1 MQGRNPIEIPISLGT
16 LPDWQTRLGYP
27 VAYNLFVG
35 AGETPVLYSTPGT
48 EKLSTNAPDA
58 DARATH
64 RSKFGGG
71 RTFVVTK
78 KSVLY
83 IKDDGTYEVVG
94 TITNSGQ
101 SVEIDENIQNQ
112 IGIVDG
118 KKMYVYDQRTG
129 DFLQLGSAN
138 GFNITSPISICV
150 LNGIAI
156 VFDRISNTW
165 VISGVNNMTTFPVW
179 NFPTLSSQ
187 CTQGM
192 SVRVMNNNLHILGT
206 TGVERWVPQTS
217 NSPFMFPF
225 VKDNNYFI
233 PYGPR
238 STASVELGK
247 NEIFFFSYNFTP
259 MVLNSSGYQD
269 LMKSPA
275 GFSRI
280 VSQYEDVDEC
290 IVSYVLFRDY
300 EFLYMTFPV
309 TGISWVY
316 NRTSNTMHQT
326 DDIVVDALK
335 DYETIA
341 TPLGIFYLS
350 LTPDK
355 KHRRFQSQLV
365 RLQKGSATNR
375 QLINTFELQLI
386 QGLIQP
392 DSTEVMELTLSLD
405 GQSYTNTVRRPFGET
420 GERNAAMTWSMNIAA
435 QEVMFRCDYY
445 GSLDLTIS
453 KATCYIN

>member
-1 MQGRNPIEIPISLGT
+1 MQDKKPINIPINVGAR
-16 LPDWQTRLGYP
+16 PDWQVRLGYP
-27 VAYNLFVG
+27 LVYNLFVG
-35 AGETPVLYSTPGT
+35 ESGSLYSTPGKD
-48 EKLSTNAPDA
+48 KLSTNAPDQ

-78 KSVLY
+78 NSVIY
-83 IKDDGTYEVVG
+83 IKDDGTYVTVG
-94 TITNSGQ
+94 TIQDTGQ
-101 SVEIDENIQNQ
+101 CVEIDENIQNQ

-118 KKMYVYDQRTG
+118 KKMYVYDQRTSG
-129 DFLQLGSAN
+129 FVTLSSEN
-138 GFNITSPISICV
+138 GFNISSPISICV

-156 VFDRISNTW
+156 IFDRITNTW
-165 VISGVNNMTTFPVW
+165 VISGVNNMLQFPVW

-187 CTQGM
+187 CTQGV
-192 SVRVMNNNLHILGT
+192 SVKVMNNNLHIMGT

-225 VKDNNYFI
+225 AKDNNYFI
-233 PYGPR
+233 PYGPIK
-238 STASVELGK
+238 TCAVALGK
-247 NEIFFFSYNFTP
+247 NEIFFLSSNYTP
-259 MVLNSSGYQD
+259 TVLNSNGYQD
-269 LMKSPA
+269 LIKPAA

-280 VSQYEDVDEC
+280 VSQYDDVEDC
-290 IVSYVLFRDY
+290 MTSYVLFRDH
-300 EFLYMTFPV
+300 EFLYMTFPD

-316 NRTSNTMHQT
+316 NRTSQTMHQT
-326 DDIVVDALK
+326 DDIVIDALA

-341 TPLGIFYLS
+341 TPEGIFTLS

-355 KHRRFQSQLV
+355 KHRRFQSEIV
-365 RLQKGSATNR
+365 RLQKGSQPNR

-392 DSTEVMELTLSLD
+392 TTNEVMELTLSLD
-405 GQSYTNTVRRPFGET
+405 GQSYTNTVTRPFGKT
-420 GERNAAMTWSMNIAA
+420 GERNSVMTWNMNIAA
-435 QEVMFRCDYY
+435 QEAMFRCDYY

-453 KATCYIN
+453 KATCYIT

>member
-1 MQGRNPIEIPISLGT
+1 MPDKKPIDIPINVGT
-16 LPDWQTRLGYP
+16 RPDWQVRLGYP
-27 VAYNLFVG
+27 IAYNLFVG
-35 AGETPVLYSTPGT
+35 VGEMPALYSTPGKV
-48 EKLSTNAPDA
+48 KLSTNAPDQ
-58 DARATH
+58 DARAVH

-78 KSVLY
+78 TSVLY
-83 IKDDGTYEVVG
+83 IKDDGTYVVVG
-94 TITNSGQ
+94 TILNSGQ
-101 SVEIDENIQNQ
+101 TVEIDENIQNQ

-118 KKMYVYDQRTG
+118 KKMYVYDQRTS
-129 DFLQLGSAN
+129 DFATLGSAQ

-156 VFDRISNTW
+156 VLDRVSNTW
-165 VISGVNNMTTFPVW
+165 VISGVNNMLQFPVW
-179 NFPTLSSQ
+179 NFPTISSQ

-238 STASVELGK
+238 STAAVSLGK

-259 MVLNSSGYQD
+259 MVLNANGYQD
-269 LMKSPA
+269 LLKPSD
-275 GFSRI
+275 GFARI
-280 VSQYEDVDEC
+280 VSQYGDVDDC
-290 IVSYVLFRDY
+290 IASYVLFRDY
-300 EFLYMTFPV
+300 EFLYMTFPDE
-309 TGISWVY
+309 GISWVY
-316 NRTSNTMHQT
+316 NRTSQTMHQT
-326 DDIVVDALK
+326 DDIVIDGLA
-335 DYETIA
+335 DYQTIA
-341 TPLGIFYLS
+341 TPEGIFTLS

-365 RLQKGSATNR
+365 RLQKGSQPNR

-392 DSTEVMELTLSLD
+392 TPDEVIELTLSLD
-405 GQSYTNTVRRPFGET
+405 GQSYTNTVTRPFGKT
-420 GERNAAMTWSMNIAA
+420 GERNSVMTWSMNIAA
-435 QEVMFRCDYY
+435 QQAMFRCDYY

-453 KATCYIN
+453 KATCYIT